1 MIKARKHFKTIMRHK
16 WYVMV
21 ECFKVG
27 LYRQGIVHDLS
38 KFSITE
44 FMPSARYFQG
54 DKSPTEKERIER
66 WYSEARLHHK
76 GRNKHHQH
84 YWIDIIDDK
93 LTPVEMPE
101 KYVLELC
108 CDFIGAGK
116 AYNPKGFNQKEPL
129 KYFQEKV
136 NKARIHPKTVKD
148 IEGYLV
154 SYAITWK
161 LK

>member
-1 MIKARKHFKTIMRHK
+1 MLKARKHFKTIMKHK

-44 FMPSARYFQG
+44 FMPSVRYFQG
-54 DKSPTEKERIER
+54 DKSPIEKERIER

-84 YWIDIIDDK
+84 YWIDIDRGNII
-93 LTPVEMPE
+93 PVEMPE

-116 AYNPKGFNQKEPL
+116 AYNPKGFSQREPYDYFMNKIDK
-129 KYFQEKV
+129 KY
-136 NKARIHPKTVKD
+136 IHPKTVKD
-148 IEGYLV
+148 IEGYLA